1 MKVSA
6 FSSRE
11 GLATLFFLQVLKLA
25 SLGLI
30 NICQKILTK
39 KWGFVGKKF

>member
-11 GLATLFFLQVLKLA
+11 GLATLFIFLQVLKRA

-30 NICQKILTK
+30 NIY
-39 KWGFVGKKF
+39 

>member
-11 GLATLFFLQVLKLA
+11 GLATLLFLQVLKRA

-30 NICQKILTK
+30 NIC
-39 KWGFVGKKF
+39 